1 MWLTFR
7 SSHVYI
13 RRNMLRLLKLL
24 FLLQISCLPQ
34 LGAQGA
40 AVKENMDVFRLPND
54 TEPISYRSAMCEY
67 TQGEGEG
74 ENKNRP
80 LFYFLLIGREKDD
93 NIQFLHGFSV
103 ERRLLECS
111 NYYYSLLFGSYK
123 FTFLH
128 ILIRPQ
134 INTLYTVLQKS

>member
-7 SSHVYI
+7 SSHVCI

-40 AVKENMDVFRLPND
+40 AVKEKMDVFRLPND

-74 ENKNRP
+74 ENKNRS
-80 LFYFLLIGREKDD
+80 LFYFLLIRRVKDD
-93 NIQFLHGFSV
+93 NSIFTRLFSGA
-103 ERRLLECS
+103 RLLECS

-123 FTFLH
+123 FTFSH
-128 ILIRPQ
+128 ILLRPQ